1 MKKLLTI
8 IMMAACLNGI
18 ARSQFTITP
27 QAGIN
32 ISKLQNPVDVPGLN
46 IEVSEVIGYQ
56 LGGNIRIGGNLHLQP
71 GFYYHKIGS
80 DLKILSDLEGV
91 PDFSGKIN
99 IDIIQIPLL
108 IGYRFLRLGLFDLRI
123 HGGGSLSFVT
133 KAEDEIVGVLTKDD
147 FNKNI
152 WGLIGGAGFDVLFLS
167 VDVDYEYGLTDMLRT
182 EYLKTKNNVFRIN
195 AGIKL

>member
-8 IMMAACLNGI
+8 ITMATCLSGM
-18 ARSQFTITP
+18 AWAQLTITP

-32 ISKLQNPVDVPGLN
+32 ISKLQNPVDIPGLN
-46 IEVSEVIGYQ
+46 IEISEVVGFQ

-80 DLKILSDLEGV
+80 DLKIVSELEGV
-91 PDFSGKIN
+91 PDFSGKLN

-133 KAEDEIVGVLTKDD
+133 KAEDEVVGILSKDD
-147 FNKNI
+147 FNDKV
-152 WGLIGGAGFDVLFLS
+152 WGLIAGAGFDVLFLS
-167 VDVDYEYGLTDMLRT
+167 VDVDYEFGLSDMLRT
-182 EYLKTKNNVFRIN
+182 ELFKTKNNVFRLN

>member
-1 MKKLLTI
+1 MKKFLI
-8 IMMAACLNGI
+8 AVIMICFSGI
-18 ARSQFTITP
+18 AWSQITITP

-32 ISKLQNPVDVPGLN
+32 ISKLQNPVDIPGLN
-46 IEVSEVIGYQ
+46 IEISEVIGLQ
-56 LGGNIRIGGNLHLQP
+56 LGGNIRIGSDLYLQP

-80 DLKILSDLEGV
+80 DLKIVSELEGIQ
-91 PDFSGKIN
+91 DFNGKLN

-133 KAEDEIVGVLTKDD
+133 RAEDEIIGILSKDD
-147 FNKNI
+147 FNKNV
-152 WGLIGGAGFDVLFLS
+152 WGLVAGGGFDVLFLS
-167 VDVDYEYGLTDMLRT
+167 VDVDYEFGLTDMLRT
-182 EYLKTKNNVFRIN
+182 ELLKTKNNVFRIN